1 MATRLHIAD
10 SFHDD
15 LARIVAHLEA
25 HQVQDIGERVEEIL
39 DALLLLKRH
48 PLIGRRAEGGLQELV
63 IGRDARGYVARYR
76 YSPAKDEVDVA
87 ALRAQREAGFSD

>member
-25 HQVQDIGERVEEIL
+25 HQMQDIGERVEGTL
-39 DALLLLKRH
+39 DALLVLKRH
-48 PLIGRRAEGGLQELV
+48 PLIGRRAEGGLRELV
-63 IGRDARGYVARYR
+63 TGRDARRYVARYR
-76 YSPAKDEVDVA
+76 YSPANDEVDVA